1 MERQREAFLM
11 VLSDFHFIPTMNW
24 RRHSQSL
31 RSPFQTANTGGI
43 YMTALRDLIMR
54 STSSPDLTGPAYQAI
69 EGQERGD
76 AFVNTHDLRL
86 VGNISDISRAGLY
99 GDHQERVTVSVEGA
113 EPLYAE
119 LRLPNHARWVLGQK
133 VLVVI
138 IPASAEGI
146 YD

>member
-1 MERQREAFLM
+1 
-11 VLSDFHFIPTMNW
+11 
-24 RRHSQSL
+24 
-31 RSPFQTANTGGI
+31 
-43 YMTALRDLIMR
+43 MTSLRDLMMR
-54 STSSPDLTGPAYQAI
+54 STSSPDLTRPACQII
-69 EGQERGD
+69 EREGRGG

-138 IPASAEGI
+138 VPAPPEGI
-146 YD
+146 SDSQAGA

>member
-1 MERQREAFLM
+1 
-11 VLSDFHFIPTMNW
+11 
-24 RRHSQSL
+24 
-31 RSPFQTANTGGI
+31 
-43 YMTALRDLIMR
+43 MTALWDLIMR

-69 EGQERGD
+69 ERQGHGD

-138 IPASAEGI
+138 IPASPEGI
-146 YD
+146 SDSQAGA